1 MASTRGRQ
9 SGSIQLPRPNVGCTD
24 RVMRLIIGV
33 VSLAL
38 GAINANHLGLVGLVL
53 IATSGMR
60 WCPAY
65 QLLGLSTRP
74 RSED

>member
-1 MASTRGRQ
+1 MAGTKGRQ
-9 SGSIQLPRPNVGCTD
+9 RSGLQLPRPNVGCTD

-74 RSED
+74 RTEA